1 MSLASLDLFT
11 GIGGITHAFRGFCHP
26 KVYCEFA
33 KDRQEVLEALMSS
46 NKIHRAPIHAD
57 VRTLKYT
64 EDAPF
69 DGMVI
74 ASFPCKGF
82 SSVGLR
88 QGFEHEETG
97 LFTEVA
103 RLLRESQAGLCFL
116 ENVPGVPSGPGLDT
130 ILQAFH
136 EAGYDANWM
145 VLPAYAVGARQQRA
159 RWYCL
164 GVHRRLKDD
173 DITLN
178 TGGYTRYDWSSE
190 PAGVDRMN
198 FEPQPKKYLSML
210 GNSVV
215 PDAVRLAFMTL
226 FTDFQM
232 TPAQLW
238 EAESI
243 ALKRPSP
250 GVAPLPVEG
259 SGRFWGSLVN
269 GVAARK
275 PRAIYVPKPDY
286 DLQIDPKCYVH
297 CKPSKA
303 DPDKLVTEPFA
314 RRIWGSIRGGALG
327 SVAHPTQ
334 RTRGELLTML
344 RFEKDTPDHLR
355 GGQATVGWISWL
367 MGFPTDWFF

>member
-1 MSLASLDLFT
+1 MSLPSLDLFT
-11 GIGGITHAFRGFCHP
+11 GIGGITHAFRGFCSP
-26 KVYCEFA
+26 TVYCEFA
-33 KDRQEVLEALMSS
+33 PDRQEVLNRLMDSH
-46 NKIHRAPIHAD
+46 KIERAPIHAD

-64 EDAPF
+64 EKSPF
-69 DGMVI
+69 AGMLI

-82 SSVGLR
+82 SSVGRR

-103 RLLRESQAGLCFL
+103 RLLKESQASLCFL
-116 ENVPGVPSGPGLDT
+116 ENVPGVPSGPGLHT
-130 ILQAFH
+130 VLQAFD
-136 EAGYDANWM
+136 EAGYDANWL

-164 GVHRRLKDD
+164 GVHRRMKEG
-173 DITLN
+173 DITLK
-178 TGGYTRYDWSSE
+178 TGGFTRYDWSSE
-190 PAGVDRMN
+190 PEGVDRMN
-198 FEPQPKKYLSML
+198 FEPQPNKYLSML

-226 FTDFQM
+226 FTDFR
-232 TPAQLW
+232 TPPEELW
-238 EAESI
+238 TAETISL
-243 ALKRPSP
+243 AKPSP
-250 GVAPLPVEG
+250 GIGLLPDAG

-275 PRAIYVPKPDY
+275 PRTISVPKPDY
-286 DLQIDPKCYVH
+286 NLQIDPKCYVH
-297 CKPSKA
+297 HKPSKA
-303 DPDKLVTEPFA
+303 DPDKLVTEPFT

-327 SVAHPTQ
+327 SVAHPTE
-334 RTRGELLTML
+334 RTRGELLSML

-355 GGQATVGWISWL
+355 AGRATVGWISWL